1 MGMGDLADIGGCGDA
16 AEADAKTQDKTA
28 SKKLLPVGA
37 WSLYTGA
44 DNNNQGASEH
54 TPSST
59 KIIGNRASK
68 KHGGNGAQVVHCKY
82 QASAGSGNSPNR

>member
-37 WSLYTGA
+37 WSLYTV
-44 DNNNQGASEH
+44 
-54 TPSST
+54 P
-59 KIIGNRASK
+59 IIIIKAPVNIPHRRPK
-68 KHGGNGAQVVHCKY
+68 
-82 QASAGSGNSPNR
+82 